1 MKTTIELPEEILQ
14 RAKITAIQRKTTLK
28 ELIYQSLLRE
38 LDEPAQAK
46 PDPNELADA
55 FSRGR
60 NTDTPIGRF
69 AREQA
74 QRYPSPPSP
83 PSQTRAEDEL
93 PYVIDPIT
101 GMAKSR
107 TLGISGDKKVSLAES
122 LAIIEQAN
130 EEDALSRAGN
140 PR

>member
-69 AREQA
+69 DREQA
-74 QRYPSPPSP
+74 QRYPSPPL
-83 PSQTRAEDEL
+83 QTRAEDEL

-101 GMAKSR
+101 GMAISR
-107 TLGISGDKKVSLAES
+107 TLGTPGAKKVSLADS
-122 LAIIEQAN
+122 QAIIEQAN
-130 EEDALSRAGN
+130 KEEDLSRAGLL
-140 PR
+140 R